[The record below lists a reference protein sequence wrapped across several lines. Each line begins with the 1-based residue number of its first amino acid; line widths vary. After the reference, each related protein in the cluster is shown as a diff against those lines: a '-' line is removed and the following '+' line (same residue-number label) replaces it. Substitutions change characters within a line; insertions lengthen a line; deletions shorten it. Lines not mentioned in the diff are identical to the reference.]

1 MKIVSLNDL
10 QQIKKKA
17 ESLLALREASDKE
30 AQEQTCGLASGTPR
44 IQVLTCGGTGCKA
57 SSSHIIAE
65 NFRKLLQRYGIS
77 DKIDVITTG
86 CFGFCEKGPIV
97 KIIPDNTF
105 YTQVSPDDVEEIVS
119 KHIISGNKVERLLY
133 VPKPE
138 AKGGEMEIPGILK
151 EAVVHCCAGMAEDAR
166 GNAAQAERFYA
177 SCKGFFKEAPM

>member
-17 ESLLALREASDKE
+17 EALLSLREASDKE
-30 AQEQTCGLASGTPR
+30 AQEQACGLASGTTHM
-44 IQVLTCGGTGCKA
+44 QVLICGGTGCKA
-57 SSSHIIAE
+57 SSSHLIAE
-65 NFRKLLQRYGIS
+65 NFNKLLQKYEIS

-105 YTQVSPDDVEEIVS
+105 YTQVAPDDVEEIVS

-133 VPKPE
+133 VDPKNGQHVSDSKHMDFYRKQMRI
-138 AKGGEMEIPGILK
+138 ALRTSFNVCA
-151 EAVVHCCAGMAEDAR
+151 AVSRALAEPSSR
-166 GNAAQAERFYA
+166 IR
-177 SCKGFFKEAPM
+177 